1 MQEQHRLE
9 KEMFSSVEGR
19 TTTKKCGRILEYGED
34 LGFIVFFYMV
44 LLISWDFTIVF
55 MVIEWDL

>member
-19 TTTKKCGRILEYGED
+19 KTTKKCGRILEYGED
-34 LGFIVFFYMV
+34 LGFIVFF
-44 LLISWDFTIVF
+44 
-55 MVIEWDL
+55 